1 MKTPLPSPPSRFPS
15 FFPNIDVTTAD
26 KKNMEAGW
34 NFSQYS
40 VNESGL
46 PAEGEEAIQ
55 RRLRSLPFMFDA
67 NGDIRYYLDLS
78 RRADV

>member
-1 MKTPLPSPPSRFPS
+1 
-15 FFPNIDVTTAD
+15 
-26 KKNMEAGW
+26 MEAGW